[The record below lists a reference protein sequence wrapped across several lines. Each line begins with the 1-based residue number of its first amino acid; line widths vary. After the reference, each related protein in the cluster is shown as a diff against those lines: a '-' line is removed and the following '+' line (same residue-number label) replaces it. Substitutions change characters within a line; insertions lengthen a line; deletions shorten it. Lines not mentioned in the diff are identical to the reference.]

1 MFYKGGVKMAR
12 TVYFSF
18 QEYSFDQVDELDPDK
33 IAKVKNSWMIW
44 EERMIRAACE
54 NHLEKTYPK
63 HPFEIS
69 IHLIK

>member
-1 MFYKGGVKMAR
+1 MAR

-18 QEYSFDQVDELDPDK
+18 QEYSFDHVNELDLDK
-33 IAKVKNSWMIW
+33 ISKIKNSWMIW

-54 NHLEKTYPK
+54 THLERHYPQ

-69 IHLIK
+69 IHQKK